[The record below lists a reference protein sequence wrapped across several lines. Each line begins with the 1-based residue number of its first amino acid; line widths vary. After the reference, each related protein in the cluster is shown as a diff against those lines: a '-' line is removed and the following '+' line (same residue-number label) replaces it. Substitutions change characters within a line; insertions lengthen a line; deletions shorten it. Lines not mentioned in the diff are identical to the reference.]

1 MTNLDSSIYKANVL
15 RWIGTIEF
23 NYLAPTAITMM
34 LLRKQLKKTVKYV
47 NGNVLDVGC
56 GMKPYEQIFSPYA
69 DKYVGVDMVEGPK
82 VDIVADISKGL
93 PFQSGTYDTVICTE
107 MLEHTPYP
115 RESIRE
121 ISRVVRTNG
130 HIILSSPF
138 THKLHGEPYDYY
150 RFSHHILEIIL
161 QEAGLEPLEF
171 HRVGTCIAVLGREIG
186 DIMYAFGDV
195 FRSKFLRI
203 LMRVI
208 RITIVTPI
216 IWLFYILDYVLS
228 NFRFLKSNTLGFV
241 VVAKKR

>member
-1 MTNLDSSIYKANVL
+1 MTNLNSSIYKANVL

-23 NYLAPTAITMM
+23 NYLAPTAITTM

-82 VDIVADISKGL
+82 VDIVADISKGM

-171 HRVGTCIAVLGREIG
+171 HRVGTCIAVLLRKRNRRYHVCFWRCVSLQIFAHTHAG
-186 DIMYAFGDV
+186 DTHHNRDSYHLV
-195 FRSKFLRI
+195 I
-203 LMRVI
+203 LYPGLC
-208 RITIVTPI
+208 TIQ
-216 IWLFYILDYVLS
+216 LS
-228 NFRFLKSNTLGFV
+228 FPQK
-241 VVAKKR
+241 